1 MEEKTQVIEVNN
13 GEELVD
19 ALKYISS
26 TILSESYETL
36 KQGILPKKEEFAT
49 TEEYELAHNK
59 SSLELINEIESIKK
73 DVFTSV
79 LDIYNN
85 FLSEKA
91 ETERLYKLQKEE
103 SYKLIEYTSHHMK
116 RLCIFT
122 VGESLILPVYTPVF
136 IIINGPR
143 VVLDYVVKKKN
154 EKIIEIGGIL
164 IEEYKNIQYPLYE
177 FLDTLRSDYHKS
189 KRELEEIKTKSLEGK
204 EIEKDLLPIIN
215 PERINLPI
223 IESKSIPAEHQ
234 EDKPIQYINKNK
246 K

>member
-1 MEEKTQVIEVNN
+1 MEENMQVIEVNN
-13 GEELVD
+13 GEELVA
-19 ALKYISS
+19 ALKNITS

-36 KQGILPKKEEFAT
+36 KQGVLPKKEDFAT
-49 TEEYELAHNK
+49 IEEYKLAYNEA
-59 SSLELINEIESIKK
+59 SLELINEIESIKK
-73 DVFTSV
+73 SVFTSV

-122 VGESLILPVYTPVF
+122 VGESLILPAYTPLF
-136 IIINGPR
+136 IIINSSR
-143 VVLDYVVKKKN
+143 VVLDYAVKKKN
-154 EKIIEIGGIL
+154 ERILEISDVL
-164 IEEYKNIQYPLYE
+164 IKEYKNLQYPLYE

-215 PERINLPI
+215 PKRINLPI
-223 IESKSIPAEHQ
+223 IESESIPTEHQ
-234 EDKPIQYINKNK
+234 EDKPIQFINKNK